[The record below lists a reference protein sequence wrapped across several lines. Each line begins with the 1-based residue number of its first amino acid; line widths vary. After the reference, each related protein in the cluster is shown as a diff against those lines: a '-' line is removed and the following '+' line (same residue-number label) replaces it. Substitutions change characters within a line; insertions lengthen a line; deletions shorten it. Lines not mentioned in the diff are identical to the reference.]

1 MDDILDDLA
10 KKVADD
16 TDEFY
21 FRILAPYGITRENF
35 LEYKDRL
42 FMNVYPDHHD
52 IFLDGEHILTFGVHI
67 DVSNLYEENGV
78 VHKMTLKA
86 WYEVIWEKGK
96 VVEDD

>member
-1 MDDILDDLA
+1 MMDDIREGLA

-21 FRILAPYGITRENF
+21 FRVLAPYGITRENF

-52 IFLDGEHILTFGVHI
+52 IFLDGEHILTCGVHV

-78 VHKMTLKA
+78 HKVTLKA
-86 WYEVIWEKGK
+86 RYEVVWEKGK
-96 VVEDD
+96 VEDD